1 MEIYIYLIFS
11 LGILAVWIVLWF
23 LNSLSRKEILKVSFW
38 TMFLG
43 LTEPFFVPE
52 YWNPPTL
59 FNLAKHTGF
68 DIESLIFSF
77 AIGGIVS
84 VFYETIFK
92 AEHYNIHIM
101 EKSVSRHRFHFWA
114 MISAPVTFFTLIAAA
129 NINPIYSAAIACI
142 VGFFA
147 TLYCR
152 PDLLKKMLGSGFLFF
167 AFYFFAFFLLNISFP
182 GYVENVWNLPAL
194 SGILIFGVPLEEL
207 MFAFTFGLYWSS
219 VYEHISWKKLK

>member
-1 MEIYIYLIFS
+1 MEIYVYLIFS
-11 LGILAVWIVLWF
+11 LGILAVWIILWF
-23 LNSLSRKEILKVSFW
+23 LNSKSRKEILKVSFW

-52 YWNPPTL
+52 YWNPLTL
-59 FNLAKHTGF
+59 FNLAKRAGF

-92 AEHYNIHIM
+92 AEHHNIHLM
-101 EKSVSRHRFHFWA
+101 EKFAPRHRFHFWA
-114 MISAPVTFFTLIAAA
+114 MISAPVAFFALIAAA
-129 NINPIYSAAIACI
+129 NINPIYSAAIACV
-142 VGFFA
+142 VGFF
-147 TLYCR
+147 TSWYCR
-152 PDLLKKMLGSGFLFF
+152 PDLLKKMLVSGFLFL

-194 SGILIFGVPLEEL
+194 SGVLIFGVPLEEL

-219 VYEHISWKKLK
+219 VYEHIGWKKLK